1 MMDEMRAVKGVE
13 LERLMRKVS
22 RHRARVLKELMQ
34 KIAELEVG
42 QEHYQIFL
50 SALPRTAEL
59 RDLANSLSPEMD
71 FTVFETIN
79 GYRFIR
85 TR

>member
-1 MMDEMRAVKGVE
+1 MMEEMGVVKGME
-13 LERLMRKVS
+13 LERLMKKVS
-22 RHRARVLKELMQ
+22 RERARVLKELMQ
-34 KIAELEVG
+34 KIAALEVG

-50 SALPRTAEL
+50 SSLPRTAEL
-59 RDLANSLSPEMD
+59 RELANSLSPDMD
-71 FTVFETIN
+71 FTVYETIN